1 MTLATK
7 HGHAF
12 DTFNTPPAP
21 CADPFDPSVLPP
33 LCAHQIVLEQRLE
46 ALQHQL
52 SDASLAALPEFHQ
65 RAAVLRQLG
74 YLDADNTVQLKGR
87 VACEINSVQV
97 GYVGVWSREDCCCGF
112 NCVLG
117 TGAGACL
124 CAAASGS
131 VCRGSMCCTGPH
143 PAACLPPAHPCRC

>member
-1 MTLATK
+1 MAARLRAGVCLCIRQPSKCDPCPWEDHPSARLTIHQST
-7 HGHAF
+7 
-12 DTFNTPPAP
+12 PAP
-21 CADPFDPSVLPP
+21 CADPSAPCAAP

-97 GYVGVWSREDCCCGF
+97 GCVGGCECG
-112 NCVLG
+112 CGQGEL
-117 TGAGACL
+117 
-124 CAAASGS
+124 AALPRS
-131 VCRGSMCCTGPH
+131 V
-143 PAACLPPAHPCRC
+143 

>member
-1 MTLATK
+1 M
-7 HGHAF
+7 
-12 DTFNTPPAP
+12 
-21 CADPFDPSVLPP
+21 
-33 LCAHQIVLEQRLE
+33 VLEQRIK

-97 GYVGVWSREDCCCGF
+97 GASGCRGQGAG
-112 NCVLG
+112 NACVLL
-117 TGAGACL
+117 ARSCMIA
-124 CAAASGS
+124 
-131 VCRGSMCCTGPH
+131 
-143 PAACLPPAHPCRC
+143 

>member
-1 MTLATK
+1 M
-7 HGHAF
+7 
-12 DTFNTPPAP
+12 
-21 CADPFDPSVLPP
+21 
-33 LCAHQIVLEQRLE
+33 VLEQRLE

-97 GYVGVWSREDCCCGF
+97 GGRCRA
-112 NCVLG
+112 
-117 TGAGACL
+117 AG
-124 CAAASGS
+124 CAAG
-131 VCRGSMCCTGPH
+131 C
-143 PAACLPPAHPCRC
+143 AAECAA